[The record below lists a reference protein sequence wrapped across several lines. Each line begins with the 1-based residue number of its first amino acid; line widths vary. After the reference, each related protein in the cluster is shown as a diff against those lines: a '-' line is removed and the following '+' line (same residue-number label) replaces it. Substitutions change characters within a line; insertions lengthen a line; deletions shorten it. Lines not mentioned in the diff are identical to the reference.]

1 MFRYIFL
8 LSLLVLSVNY
18 PLFSQEPPPLP
29 PNSQILNGNLLG
41 IRAIDS
47 TIACVWGEHG
57 TILLTYDN
65 GRTWKQVDNA
75 IGYDVLDVLMLGKTT
90 LIAIPKFYDPI
101 LISTN
106 TGKRWSSLSYFNDK
120 NYKIWCGDVY
130 EDIIVLAGDNG
141 RVFLSNT
148 AGNSWSIIS
157 PNNLVSAVKNLVII
171 DKKTFIIYTAS
182 SEAFITTDAGV
193 SWKAT
198 AIPQKYEG
206 IIKPIYDRSRNILR
220 MAVDSSLYA
229 SNDLS
234 ATWQLHS
241 QYTLPINSIAH
252 TINGDVHIVQDNAV
266 IILQGSSSRN
276 GVIALPEY
284 WIYRAPLRAIA
295 GYPLQQSIC
304 VGNNKQIYIQ
314 HSDDTFRLRSHLYQL
329 PVSASVSFP
338 SVDTGFV
345 VNDETLY
352 LLRTTDAGATWQP
365 LPIRPSPFISYAK
378 GLVFINSFEGF
389 FLSDNRLYKIEEGGE
404 KIKNLTFDYP
414 HDLLFISYIDTSFV
428 TRVAY
433 GKDSSRNLEFR
444 LESSTDGGNDWKNV
458 KGFNDKNLYPR
469 HLLPLDKKGKFHL
482 SGSYLEVLDTIKG
495 TEITYPFIART
506 NDNGQNWSV
515 RFFKDCWNYSFMNT
529 FTIPNKLFYVGSIEL
544 AGGKNSYVIRSYNT
558 ETEIETTLDS
568 GRAGLQPYSVSIHPS
583 GYGVAC
589 GDKGTFLMTDDFG
602 TTWVDN
608 SQFSEYIFSRLFTP
622 AKNTFYCLARPNR
635 SGLKTYL
642 VRSFTPSDTIT
653 SVDDD
658 TTPVRR
664 STLNSAPAVLL
675 DKIAPNPCKTF
686 TTLTIYQDYSVP
698 SSRSQIKVYSID
710 GCEVAD
716 LSGDFRKLTGGT
728 NPSQLRWDIP
738 NNLSTGAYLIVVQ
751 SPNHQSATPVIIE
764 R

>member
-1 MFRYIFL
+1 MFRYISFL
-8 LSLLVLSVNY
+8 LLLVISISY

-29 PNSQILNGNLLG
+29 PNSQILNVNLLG

-47 TIACVWGEHG
+47 TTACVWGEQG

-75 IGYDVLDVLMLGKTT
+75 IGYDVLDVLMLGRTS
-90 LIAIPKFYDPI
+90 LIAIPKFYEPI
-101 LISTN
+101 VISTN
-106 TGKRWSSLSYFNDK
+106 TGKSWSSLSYFNDK

-130 EDIIVLAGDNG
+130 DDIVVLAGDNG

-148 AGNSWSIIS
+148 SGSSWNIIS
-157 PNNLVSAVKNLVII
+157 PSNLVSAVKNLVIL

-182 SEAFITTDAGV
+182 SKAFITSDAGV
-193 SWKAT
+193 TWTAT
-198 AIPQKYEG
+198 TTPQKYEG
-206 IIKPIYDRSRNILR
+206 VIKPNYDRKRNILR
-220 MAVDSSLYA
+220 IAVDNSLYT

-234 ATWQLHS
+234 ATWKLHS

-252 TINGDVHIVQDNAV
+252 AINGDVHIVQDTAV

-284 WIYRAPLRAIA
+284 WRYRAPLGAIA

-304 VGNNKQIYIQ
+304 VGDDKQIYLQ
-314 HSDDTFRLRSHLYQL
+314 YSEDTFRLRSHLYQL

-345 VNDETLY
+345 VNNEDLY
-352 LLRTTDAGATWQP
+352 LLRTIDAGATWLP
-365 LPIRPSPFISYAK
+365 LPIRPSRWISRVER
-378 GLVFINSFEGF
+378 LVFVNSLSGF
-389 FLSDNRLYKIEEGGE
+389 LLLSNQLFKIEAGGE
-404 KIKNLTFDYP
+404 KITVLPLNYLWYGMGLAFSDEMNITRNVSTNDSFFDKEY
-414 HDLLFISYIDTSFV
+414 
-428 TRVAY
+428 
-433 GKDSSRNLEFR
+433 R
-444 LESSTDGGNDWKNV
+444 LESSNDGGSEWNDV
-458 KGFNDKNLYPR
+458 KTVNDKKFFPK
-469 HLLPLDKKGKFHL
+469 HLLPLDKQGKFLL
-482 SGSYLEVLDTIKG
+482 SGTYFEELDTIQG
-495 TEITYPFIART
+495 TQISYPVIART
-506 NDNGQNWSV
+506 SDNGQNWSL
-515 RFFKDCWNYSFMNT
+515 RFFKDCWNYSAMDR

-544 AGGKNSYVIRSYNT
+544 PGGRNSYVIRSYDT

-568 GRAGLQPYSVSIHPS
+568 GRAGLQPFNVSMHPS
-583 GYGVAC
+583 GYGVAA
-589 GDKGTFLMTDDFG
+589 GANGTFLMTNDFG
-602 TTWVDN
+602 RTWVDN
-608 SQFSEYIFSRLFTP
+608 SQFSDYFFSRLFTP
-622 AKNTFYCLARPNR
+622 AKNTFYCLATRV
-635 SGLKTYL
+635 GFKTYL
-642 VRSFTPSDTIT
+642 IRSVAPSDTIT

-675 DKIAPNPCKTF
+675 DKVAPNPCKTF

-738 NNLSTGAYLIVVQ
+738 NNLSTGAYLIVIQ